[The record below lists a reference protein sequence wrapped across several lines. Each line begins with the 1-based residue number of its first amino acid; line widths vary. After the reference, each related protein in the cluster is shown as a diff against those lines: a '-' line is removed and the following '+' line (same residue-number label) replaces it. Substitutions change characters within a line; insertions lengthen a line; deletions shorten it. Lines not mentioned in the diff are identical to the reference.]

1 MSRNRNMNR
10 IQRLTTDIQKGRE
23 RIAAEQALIQQ
34 LQLQLAEVEN
44 NEIIRLVRTQ
54 NLSPLEL
61 HQMLQYGLPLERL
74 MMEESDEEEESDDL
88 DIDDEPGTE
97 VQISELSEVAEN
109 SFTNRIII
117 PGGDPR

>member
-10 IQRLTTDIQKGRE
+10 IQRLTADIHKARE
-23 RIAAEQALIQQ
+23 RIAAEQTYIQQ
-34 LQLQLAEVEN
+34 LQQQLAEVEN

-74 MMEESDEEEESDDL
+74 MLEESDD
-88 DIDDEPGTE
+88 DDGSNDDDEEPAADDSAGGMVEAASNT
-97 VQISELSEVAEN
+97 IGS
-109 SFTNRIII
+109 RIIL
-117 PGGDPR
+117 PGGDLR